1 MCMRVCLKILLSVL
15 CLSFGLPAFSEP
27 GRFVVFFTDKDNNAY
42 TLDAPE
48 AFLSRKSIERRLRQ
62 GLSVDE
68 SDLPVTDA
76 YVDAFAEAGCRVL
89 CKSKWLNAVLLESE
103 DVDVE
108 ELAAGF
114 PFVSSVSYVGTGTAL
129 NHRTPEYDNA
139 FLDSPTDDVYGAL
152 AGTLEIISADYLHSK
167 GFWGEGMT
175 IAVLDDGFL
184 NADLVDAG
192 WGGNI
197 LGTKDFVNPEN
208 DDVYRMG
215 QGHGMKVL
223 SCMASNAD
231 YVIKGVAPEAE
242 YWLLRSEDD
251 KEEPAEMYYMAAAI
265 EFADSVGCD
274 VINAS
279 LGYTAFDMPFSSLT
293 YDDLDGTS
301 DVSEVAGMAV
311 DKGMVMVASAGN
323 EGNKSWHYITV
334 PADAANV
341 LAAGA
346 LLQGSYDDIAS
357 YSSRGPTSD
366 GRVKPDVLAP
376 GTVQVLTAAGRIV
389 SGSGT
394 SFASPLVAGSVACLW
409 QAFPKTPAADVVRL
423 LRETASDSGMPDN
436 DGGYGTADFRKAFD
450 VMKAGADGVSSCE
463 IGYFMDGGMI
473 CLSGDGAEENI
484 LSVYSLSGVCL
495 LSSDTGCADV
505 SSLPRGVYLLH
516 INTGK
521 SVIVRKIII

>member
-1 MCMRVCLKILLSVL
+1 MCMRVCLKIFLSVL
-15 CLSFGLPAFSEP
+15 CLSFGLPAFSES

-152 AGTLEIISADYLHSK
+152 AGTVEIISADYLHSK

-208 DDVYRMG
+208 DDV
-215 QGHGMKVL
+215 
-223 SCMASNAD
+223 
-231 YVIKGVAPEAE
+231 
-242 YWLLRSEDD
+242 
-251 KEEPAEMYYMAAAI
+251 
-265 EFADSVGCD
+265 
-274 VINAS
+274 
-279 LGYTAFDMPFSSLT
+279 
-293 YDDLDGTS
+293 
-301 DVSEVAGMAV
+301 
-311 DKGMVMVASAGN
+311 
-323 EGNKSWHYITV
+323 
-334 PADAANV
+334 
-341 LAAGA
+341 
-346 LLQGSYDDIAS
+346 
-357 YSSRGPTSD
+357 
-366 GRVKPDVLAP
+366 
-376 GTVQVLTAAGRIV
+376 
-389 SGSGT
+389 
-394 SFASPLVAGSVACLW
+394 
-409 QAFPKTPAADVVRL
+409 
-423 LRETASDSGMPDN
+423 
-436 DGGYGTADFRKAFD
+436 
-450 VMKAGADGVSSCE
+450 
-463 IGYFMDGGMI
+463 
-473 CLSGDGAEENI
+473 
-484 LSVYSLSGVCL
+484 
-495 LSSDTGCADV
+495 
-505 SSLPRGVYLLH
+505 
-516 INTGK
+516 
-521 SVIVRKIII
+521 